1 MPLPRTY
8 SKKAAAKRKAEP
20 LPEQALDQSKKQKLG
35 TVPSSS
41 RPPSTPP
48 KLARDLSQIFDD
60 ATASLSSKN
69 PSTSSNKV
77 AKRMLGRSRTESSIT
92 SESGSSN
99 ANKIADRTSSLPS
112 IPTPSKHTRSHSPPP
127 SFDKPMPEA
136 PPTPKRAPSL
146 KKTYAGKSRT
156 FLVALPVN
164 HSVTSLEQSMQEEED
179 EYMNRESYDSLRN
192 RWGVDNSDDGPFGL
206 ATESAVSSVDTTP
219 TKGKGRGKAMRG
231 KTGTDKPPPPPDE
244 MKPFQSITEI
254 RNKGESRRFL
264 DEVGYLLE
272 GMDKDETP
280 TSRRSSALEITN
292 RLCEMEFARKAKA
305 ADFLLRTWEAFVE
318 GGAGLGQDKV
328 LDVLFAFFCALV
340 ARDSGSLSDLIERA
354 QMPTGSSAHSTAYSP
369 FISILFQLLAVTSK
383 NTDLLHIL
391 SQSSLPDSE
400 LKKLRVMKSD
410 RIMLKSLYETIVS
423 RSRISTLALITFTLS
438 TVQPL
443 TLSPAHHLEPLL
455 TSLHIQLSSLVVHSD
470 SGPEG
475 PHNNVPIGQSSTQD
489 WPNSSD
495 HSSPTLFDGVHFGV
509 LQDLLGLFDS
519 YLLKRWAAEG
529 EEGSDAIDRARED
542 WLAKGLIGLGIRAEA
557 ACAHA
562 CAQLDERLVT
572 ADEMEPFVDL
582 ASASRCIE
590 LALRI
595 LLSLTHSDPDW
606 SSTIV
611 HDPIAVTF
619 IIGEVCRADDVR
631 WRSWN
636 NTQSTARGTR
646 SSRKGKTPVKEEPE
660 DWLMDSDIPSDDG
673 DGDVKGVLK
682 PWNGT
687 GNERSQ
693 AQALDRLCLA
703 LGLLMNIVQEV
714 RVAKDILREAEF
726 DPGCIHKLQPCMFS
740 CICPNTTS
748 VLNVLAGVYQHQLIP
763 AQAVTSSF
771 PNLKR
776 ESSPPSR
783 NGNTERSLPPK
794 ADVEKAEA
802 EADASFLLGH
812 LSVLFGL
819 LMIGNLANQVAI
831 MEALPAEASDSGSNR
846 KLSRHM
852 KLDRMVDN
860 AKTLAA
866 FYEKV
871 TQVVEVDRDGPGSE
885 HGDLPPGDFRMDS
898 RLEDISGGV
907 NVARKVVSFLEGLK
921 DDQ

>member
-1 MPLPRTY
+1 MPLPRTNSKN

-20 LPEQALDQSKKQKLG
+20 LPEQELDQSKKQKLG
-35 TVPSSS
+35 AVPSPS
-41 RPPSTPP
+41 RTPSTRP
-48 KLARDLSQIFDD
+48 KVARDLSQIFDD

-69 PSTSSNKV
+69 PPNSPNKV

-92 SESGSSN
+92 NESESSN

-112 IPTPSKHTRSHSPPP
+112 IPSPSRHARSHSPPP
-127 SFDKPMPEA
+127 SFEKPAPEA

-219 TKGKGRGKAMRG
+219 TKGREKGMRG
-231 KTGTDKPPPPPDE
+231 KTGADKPPPPLDE

-280 TSRRSSALEITN
+280 ASRRSSALEITN

-354 QMPTGSSAHSTAYSP
+354 RMPTGSSAHSTAYSP
-369 FISILFQLLAVTSK
+369 FISILFQLLAIT
-383 NTDLLHIL
+383 
-391 SQSSLPDSE
+391 E
-400 LKKLRVMKSD
+400 LKRLRVMKSD
-410 RIMLKSLYETIVS
+410 RIMLKSLYETIAS
-423 RSRISTLALITFTLS
+423 RSQVLPAAQNISTLALITFTLS

-443 TLSPAHHLEPLL
+443 ALSPAHHLEPLL
-455 TSLHIQLSSLVVHSD
+455 TSLHAQLSPLAVHSD
-470 SGPEG
+470 SGLEG
-475 PHNNVPIGQSSTQD
+475 PNNDVSVGQSSTQ
-489 WPNSSD
+489 D
-495 HSSPTLFDGVHFGV
+495 HSSPTLFYGVHFEV

-519 YLLKRWAAEG
+519 YLLKRWAAG
-529 EEGSDAIDRARED
+529 SEEGSDIIDRARED
-542 WLAKGLIGLGIRAEA
+542 WLAKGLIGLGIRAEV

-562 CAQLDERLVT
+562 RAQLDERFAT
-572 ADEMEPFVDL
+572 ADESEPFVDL
-582 ASASRCIE
+582 ASASKCID

-595 LLSLTHSDPDW
+595 LLSLTHSDSDW

-619 IIGEVCRADDVR
+619 IIGEICRVDDVR

-636 NTQSTARGTR
+636 NTQNATRGTR

-660 DWLMDSDIPSDDG
+660 DWIMESDLPSDDG
-673 DGDVKGVLK
+673 DGDVKGLLK
-682 PWNGT
+682 SRNGT

-740 CICPNTTS
+740 CICPNATS

-783 NGNTERSLPPK
+783 NGYMDQSLPPK

-871 TQVVEVDRDGPGSE
+871 TQVVEVDRDGSGSE
-885 HGDLPPGDFRMDS
+885 HGDLPPGDSRMDN

-907 NVARKVVSFLEGLK
+907 NVARKVVSFLEGLR